1 MQYITVK
8 ATAKDGSGTNATIR
22 IKILPLATG
31 VQIYQ
36 NGTRVRSNTVFVVDM
51 LTMPTVKLNAKVFP
65 AKANQAVQLTSSNKK
80 IADFNENG
88 ELVCYKPG
96 TVTITAK
103 ALDGSNAKTTFKL
116 TVIKRISS
124 LTLKDGAN
132 LTVTGGKT
140 LKLAPM
146 VQISPTDATNKKLTW
161 SVAPNDY
168 GIKISSTGVLSTK
181 KVTSPVTVN
190 VMVTTQDGS
199 GLLLSFDVT
208 VNP

>member
-1 MQYITVK
+1 MR
-8 ATAKDGSGTNATIR
+8 ATAKDGSGTNAAIR
-22 IKILPLATG
+22 VKIVPLATG

-65 AKANQAVQLTSSNKK
+65 AKANQSVTLTSSNKK
-80 IADFNENG
+80 IADFVNG

-132 LTVTGGKT
+132 LTVIGGKT

-181 KVTSPVTVN
+181 KVTSPVTIN